1 VVNGISAPP
10 KSASLLYPE
19 FRVLSREIFELF
31 QKILGKIFKRWFSV
45 KWVKNCALFLLG
57 GLGYV
62 CLELLWRGWSHVTMF
77 FAGGISFLLLGKLS
91 RVKNVP
97 LLVRGILGAL
107 IITGVELVTG
117 LIFNRSFEVWD
128 YRAVPMNFLG
138 QICLPFTVLWVP
150 ISIGAMILYN
160 AIAPRN

>member
-1 VVNGISAPP
+1 
-10 KSASLLYPE
+10 
-19 FRVLSREIFELF
+19 
-31 QKILGKIFKRWFSV
+31 
-45 KWVKNCALFLLG
+45 
-57 GLGYV
+57 
-62 CLELLWRGWSHVTMF
+62 MF
-77 FAGGISFLLLGKLS
+77 FAGGISFLLLGRLS

-97 LLVRGILGAL
+97 LIVRGILGAL

-117 LIFNRSFEVWD
+117 LIFNRSFQVWD

>member
-1 VVNGISAPP
+1 
-10 KSASLLYPE
+10 
-19 FRVLSREIFELF
+19 
-31 QKILGKIFKRWFSV
+31 
-45 KWVKNCALFLLG
+45 
-57 GLGYV
+57 
-62 CLELLWRGWSHVTMF
+62 MF

-97 LLVRGILGAL
+97 LIVRGILGAL

>member
-1 VVNGISAPP
+1 M
-10 KSASLLYPE
+10 
-19 FRVLSREIFELF
+19 
-31 QKILGKIFKRWFSV
+31 
-45 KWVKNCALFLLG
+45 KWIKNCALFLLG

-77 FAGGISFLLLGKLS
+77 FAWGISFLLLGKLS

-97 LLVRGILGAL
+97 LIVRGILGAL

-138 QICLPFTVLWVP
+138 QICLPFTLLWIPV
-150 ISIGAMILYN
+150 SAFAMALHRRLSN
-160 AIAPRN
+160 AIAYSTVF